1 MGAAV
6 GPGPKDLEYVGE
18 GAFSGDNA
26 DDTDSFWDI
35 KL

>member
-18 GAFSGDNA
+18 GAFSGD
-26 DDTDSFWDI
+26 DDTDSF
-35 KL
+35 